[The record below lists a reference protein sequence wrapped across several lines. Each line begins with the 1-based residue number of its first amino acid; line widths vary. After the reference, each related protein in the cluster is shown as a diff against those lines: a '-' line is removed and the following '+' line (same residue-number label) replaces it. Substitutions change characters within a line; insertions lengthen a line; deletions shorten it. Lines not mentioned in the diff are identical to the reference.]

1 VNFLEVKGLTKNFG
15 GLVAVSDLDFRV
27 EKGQL
32 FGIIGPNG
40 AGKTTIFNLISGAL
54 MPIRGKIIF
63 KGEDVTEL
71 SAHRIAA
78 KGIVRTFQMK
88 NLFYDMSVMENMLTA
103 YHLHYKA
110 GNWSHFF
117 GTPSAQKDEWEAR
130 EKAIQMLKYVGLENK
145 EDVLAKFLP
154 YGHQSALGI
163 ILALTVN
170 PELLL
175 LDEPVT
181 GMNEAEIQV
190 VMGLIQKIRNMGI
203 TLIVV
208 EHNMKVIMR
217 LCEHIM
223 VVNFG
228 KKIAEGSPSEIS
240 QNREVIEAYLGVEE
254 GEKNINRIIL
264 PEK

>member
-1 VNFLEVKGLTKNFG
+1 
-15 GLVAVSDLDFRV
+15 
-27 EKGQL
+27 
-32 FGIIGPNG
+32 
-40 AGKTTIFNLISGAL
+40 
-54 MPIRGKIIF
+54 
-63 KGEDVTEL
+63 
-71 SAHRIAA
+71 
-78 KGIVRTFQMK
+78 
-88 NLFYDMSVMENMLTA
+88 
-103 YHLHYKA
+103 
-110 GNWSHFF
+110 
-117 GTPSAQKDEWEAR
+117 
-130 EKAIQMLKYVGLENK
+130 
-145 EDVLAKFLP
+145 LAKFLP

-190 VMGLIQKIRNMGI
+190 VMDLIKKIRNMGI
-203 TLIVV
+203 TIIVV

-228 KKIAEGSPSEIS
+228 KKIAEGSPREIS

-254 GEKNINRIIL
+254 SK
-264 PEK
+264 

>member
-1 VNFLEVKGLTKNFG
+1 MNFLEVKGLTKNFG
-15 GLVAVSDLDFRV
+15 GLAAVSDLDFRV
-27 EKGQL
+27 ERAQL

-54 MPIRGKIIF
+54 KPTGGQIIF

-71 SAHRIAA
+71 SPHRIAA

-110 GNWSHFF
+110 GNWSHFI
-117 GTPSAQKDEWEAR
+117 GTPAAQKDEREAK

-145 EDVLAKFLP
+145 KDLSAKYLP

-163 ILALTVN
+163 ILALAVK

-175 LDEPVT
+175 LDEPAT

-190 VMGLIQKIRNMGI
+190 VMDLINKIRDMGI
-203 TLIVV
+203 TIIVV
-208 EHNMKVIMR
+208 EHNMKVIMG

-228 KKIAEGSPSEIS
+228 KKIAEGSPREIS

-254 GEKNINRIIL
+254 SYL
-264 PEK
+264 